1 MSIDFF
7 LITFVILVFLVT
19 IFFPISGY
27 FKIKNLKKRIAEG
40 DNHRKIKF
48 FYSTIF
54 WSWIPIFLIFI
65 MMPISGVPLE
75 NIGMKWINIDTS
87 SISKWILFPVIG
99 FYFLFLFYNIY
110 SIIIFKYNEER
121 RAKAAEGIPA
131 DFNSFLPTTQ
141 NERGIWDLVS
151 VSAGICE
158 EILYRGYFFYALA
171 VVFPNLSI
179 IHILLISTVL
189 FGIGHIYLG
198 KEVIKATLLGLIF
211 GIFYIVFDS
220 VIPVIIFHIAQDLVL
235 RDILKEEI

>member
-1 MSIDFF
+1 
-7 LITFVILVFLVT
+7 VT

-27 FKIKNLKKRIAEG
+27 LKVKNLKKRIAEG
-40 DNHRKIKF
+40 ENHRKIKF

-65 MMPISGVPLE
+65 MMPISGVSFE
-75 NIGMKWINIDTS
+75 SIGIKWINIDTS
-87 SISKWILFPVIG
+87 SVSKWILFPAIG
-99 FYFLFLFYNIY
+99 FYFFFLFYNIY

-121 RAKAAEGIPA
+121 RAKAAMGIPN

-151 VSAGICE
+151 VSAGISE
-158 EILYRGYFFYALA
+158 EILYRGYFFFALA

-179 IHILLISTVL
+179 SHILLISTIL

-198 KEVIKATLLGLIF
+198 KELIKATLLGLMF

-220 VIPVIIFHIAQDLVL
+220 VIPVIIFHITQDLVL